1 MGTRKILNIY
11 KPKLTKKKQVYCA
24 PHNRKNRFSC
34 FTKDSLLK
42 IARAWNQ
49 NQKHQ
54 PSGKK
59 IKIQKNMSKP
69 KLWQEINSRLNNTC
83 EGEWCWVKQS
93 FVQSLSDEELDN
105 TFRPSTPRDWY
116 QSKKEWLSTLDIENV
131 MKQYEYRYPEFYF
144 IGPVPIDFDY
154 KLSMGSCVVDELCKI
169 NLNSIIR
176 DKIKKIGIVFN
187 LDRHDQSG
195 SHWVAMYID
204 LKKKKIYYWD
214 SYGEPAPK
222 EVDILAKRIQEQG
235 KKKKMKFDYL
245 VNKIRHQYQNSEC
258 GVYCMYFITKLLQGK
273 SFEEVTQQKVKDHDM
288 NMKRGYFYSPNCDN

>member
-59 IKIQKNMSKP
+59 IKIQKNMSKR

-131 MKQYEYRYPEFYF
+131 MKQYQE
-144 IGPVPIDFDY
+144 D
-154 KLSMGSCVVDELCKI
+154 
-169 NLNSIIR
+169 
-176 DKIKKIGIVFN
+176 
-187 LDRHDQSG
+187 
-195 SHWVAMYID
+195 
-204 LKKKKIYYWD
+204 
-214 SYGEPAPK
+214 
-222 EVDILAKRIQEQG
+222 IQEDL
-235 KKKKMKFDYL
+235 DYQAML
-245 VNKIRHQYQNSEC
+245 ETVNDPNDPCSDTNMGTYSLN
-258 GVYCMYFITKLLQGK
+258 
-273 SFEEVTQQKVKDHDM
+273 VTEQDTGCPDDD
-288 NMKRGYFYSPNCDN
+288 YDIDI